1 MIRRRERF
9 PYEWCVAVSGAV
21 LLVIS
26 PWVTSTPFSSLLI
39 VWAHWIADLL
49 PGFLF
54 VGTHDGFIS
63 TFLPFIGAVALIYPI
78 LAFCEQVIEAPK
90 SLVRIAR
97 GIAVPMFLLS
107 GMAIVDATL
116 TTGTPWRFGQIAVA
130 CGIGILLAMFGV
142 RLRRE
147 RVLSSQVRVI
157 GATFLIA
164 GVCIAS
170 FVLLP
175 VGLLALF
182 ITYIML
188 AVVLAQREP
197 ASPPSNLDS
206 QPNEQDEPI

>member
-1 MIRRRERF
+1 VIRRRERF
-9 PYEWCVAVSGAV
+9 PYEWCVAVSGAL

-26 PWVTSTPFSSLLI
+26 PWAPSTPFSSLLT
-39 VWAHWIADLL
+39 VWARWIADLL

-54 VGTHDGFIS
+54 VGTYAGFVS
-63 TFLPFIGAVALIYPI
+63 SFLPLFGALALIYPI
-78 LAFCEQVIEAPK
+78 LAFCDQVITAPK
-90 SLVRIAR
+90 SLVWIAR
-97 GIAVPMFLLS
+97 ATAVLMFLLA

-116 TTGTPWRFGQIAVA
+116 PTGTPWKLGQIAVA
-130 CGIGILLAMFGV
+130 CGIGVLLAMFGL

-147 RVLSSQVRVI
+147 RVLSSHIRAI

-182 ITYIML
+182 VAYIML
-188 AVVLAQREP
+188 AIVLAQRKPACTSPEEP
-197 ASPPSNLDS
+197 C
-206 QPNEQDEPI
+206 

>member
-26 PWVTSTPFSSLLI
+26 PWGPSTPFSSLLT
-39 VWAHWIADLL
+39 VWLRWIADLL

-54 VGTHDGFIS
+54 VGTYDGFVS
-63 TFLPFIGAVALIYPI
+63 TFLPFIGAATLIYPI
-78 LAFCEQVIEAPK
+78 LAFCDQVLEAPR

-97 GIAVPMFLLS
+97 ATGALMFLLS

-116 TTGTPWRFGQIAVA
+116 STGTPWKLGQIAVV
-130 CGIGILLAMFGV
+130 CGIGVLLAMFGV

-147 RVLSSQVRVI
+147 RVLSSQIRAI
-157 GATFLIA
+157 GATFFIA

-182 ITYIML
+182 VAYIML
-188 AVVLAQREP
+188 AIVLAQRKP
-197 ASPPSNLDS
+197 ARMSSTKD
-206 QPNEQDEPI
+206 